1 LVTDEEIQKVLRQQ
15 DMGGAYEG
23 RRRGESMKA
32 STPMMLWIRLNAGEV
47 DFQITS
53 TSVSAGAANYGTTT
67 MRNGDLVWQGLR
79 TFTSG
84 VRQPLFTV
92 GYP

>member
-1 LVTDEEIQKVLRQQ
+1 
-15 DMGGAYEG
+15 
-23 RRRGESMKA
+23 MKA
-32 STPMMLWIRLNAGEV
+32 DPLMMLWIRLGGGEV
-47 DFQITS
+47 DFKITS
-53 TSVSAGAANYGTTT
+53 TSISAGAANYGTTT